1 MPSRQEYRG
10 QLLQSGDHVVEVIN
24 RSGQTVSYNVI
35 FGIQ

>member
-1 MPSRQEYRG
+1 
-10 QLLQSGDHVVEVIN
+10 LQSGDHVVEVIN